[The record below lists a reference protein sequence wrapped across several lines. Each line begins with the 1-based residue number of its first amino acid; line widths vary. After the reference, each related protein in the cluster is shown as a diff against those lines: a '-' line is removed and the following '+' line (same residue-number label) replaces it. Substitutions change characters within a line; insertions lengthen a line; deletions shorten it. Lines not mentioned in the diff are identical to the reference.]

1 MSFLDGYEDIA
12 ARIAR
17 FQKTFA
23 TGRIETS
30 IIDFNAKDG
39 YILVE
44 ARVYRQSDDTLA
56 AGIDYA
62 FGHVSTYNVQM
73 KKWYVE
79 DTVSSAIG
87 RCLNLVLGALNLPEG
102 ISNSRPTK
110 QNMEQ
115 VEQSDMYI
123 AQAIKADQDDLWAI
137 SKDVG
142 MPNIGSAI
150 EAITDKIGA
159 EVMAETPRCVHGSR
173 IWREG
178 VSSKNGKAWA
188 NFSCTE
194 KSKASQCDPIWYVMT
209 SGGTWKPQI

>member
-12 ARIAR
+12 ARITR
-17 FQKTFA
+17 FQKTHP

-30 IIDFNAKDG
+30 IIDFSAKEG

-44 ARVYRQSDDTLA
+44 ARVYREHEDTLA

-62 FGHVSTYNVQM
+62 FGHVSTFNTQM

-87 RCLNLVLGALNLPEG
+87 RSLNLVLGAINLPEG
-102 ISNSRPTK
+102 VSNARPTR

-115 VEQSDMYI
+115 VEHSTPVVD
-123 AQAIKADQDDLWAI
+123 ADPWAI
-137 SKDVG
+137 SKDIGV
-142 MPNIGSAI
+142 PNIGSAI

-159 EVMAETPRCVHGSR
+159 EVMAEAPRCQHGTR
-173 IWREG
+173 VWREG
-178 VSSKNGKAWA
+178 TSQKTGKAWA

-194 KSKASQCDPIWYVMT
+194 KSKTSQCDPLWYVMT
-209 SGGTWKPQI
+209 SSGAWKPQV

>member
-17 FQKTFA
+17 FQKTHPS
-23 TGRIETS
+23 GRIETS
-30 IIDFNAKDG
+30 IIDFNAKEG

-44 ARVYRQSDDTLA
+44 ARVYREHEDTLA

-62 FGHVSTYNVQM
+62 FGHVSTFNTQM

-87 RCLNLVLGALNLPEG
+87 RSLNLVLGAINLPEG
-102 ISNSRPTK
+102 VSNARPTR

-115 VEQSDMYI
+115 VEHSTPVVD
-123 AQAIKADQDDLWAI
+123 ADPWAI
-137 SKDVG
+137 SKDIGV
-142 MPNIGSAI
+142 PNIGSAI

-159 EVMAETPRCVHGSR
+159 EVMAEAPRCQHGTR
-173 IWREG
+173 VWREG
-178 VSSKNGKAWA
+178 TSQKTGKAWA

-194 KSKASQCDPIWYVMT
+194 KSKTSQCDPLWYVMT
-209 SGGTWKPQI
+209 SSGTWKPQV

>member
-17 FQKTFA
+17 FQKTHP

-30 IIDFNAKDG
+30 IIDFSAKEG

-44 ARVYRQSDDTLA
+44 ARVYREHEDTLA

-87 RCLNLVLGALNLPEG
+87 RSLNLVLGAINLPEG

-110 QNMEQ
+110 QNMAL

-123 AQAIKADQDDLWAI
+123 AQAIKEDQDDLWAI

-159 EVMAETPRCVHGSR
+159 EVMSEAPKCLHGHR
-173 IWREG
+173 VWREG
-178 VSSKNGKAWA
+178 TSQKTGKAWA
-188 NFSCTE
+188 NYSCTE
-194 KSKASQCDPIWYVMT
+194 KSKATQCDPLWYVMT
-209 SGGTWKPQI
+209 SSGQWKPQV

>member
-12 ARIAR
+12 ARITR
-17 FQKTFA
+17 FQKTFS

-30 IIDFNAKDG
+30 IIDFSAKDG

-44 ARVYRQSDDTLA
+44 ARVYRQSDDTLP

-62 FGHVSTYNVQM
+62 FGNVSTYNVQM
-73 KKWYVE
+73 KKWFVE

-102 ISNSRPTK
+102 VTNARPTR

-115 VEQSDMYI
+115 VENSTPIVEVDP
-123 AQAIKADQDDLWAI
+123 WAI
-137 SKDVG
+137 SQDVG
-142 MPNIGSAI
+142 VPNIGSAI
-150 EAITDKIGA
+150 EAITEKIGA
-159 EVMAETPRCVHGSR
+159 EVMAEAPKCSHGHR
-173 IWREG
+173 VWREG
-178 VSSKNGKAWA
+178 VSQKTGKAWA

-194 KSKASQCDPIWYVMT
+194 KSKASQCDPLWYVMT
-209 SGGTWKPQI
+209 SSGTWKPQV

>member
-12 ARIAR
+12 ARITR
-17 FQKTFA
+17 FQKTFS

-30 IIDFNAKDG
+30 IIDFSAKDG

-44 ARVYRQSDDTLA
+44 ARVYRQSDDTLP

-87 RCLNLVLGALNLPEG
+87 RALNLVLGAINLPDG
-102 ISNSRPTK
+102 VSNARPTR

-115 VEQSDMYI
+115 VEHSD
-123 AQAIKADQDDLWAI
+123 AALAKAA
-137 SKDVG
+137 
-142 MPNIGSAI
+142 NIGSAI

-159 EVMAETPRCVHGSR
+159 EVLAEAPRCVHGTR
-173 IWREG
+173 VWREG
-178 VSSKNGKAWA
+178 VSQKTGKAWA

-194 KSKASQCDPIWYVMT
+194 KSKASQCDPLWYVMT

>member
-12 ARIAR
+12 ARITR
-17 FQKTFA
+17 FQKTHP

-30 IIDFNAKDG
+30 IIDFSAKEG

-44 ARVYRQSDDTLA
+44 ARVYREHEDTLA

-62 FGHVSTYNVQM
+62 FGHVSTFNTQM

-87 RCLNLVLGALNLPEG
+87 RSLNLVLGAINLPEG
-102 ISNSRPTK
+102 VSNARPTR

-115 VEQSDMYI
+115 VEHSTPVVD
-123 AQAIKADQDDLWAI
+123 ADPWAI
-137 SKDVG
+137 SKDIGV
-142 MPNIGSAI
+142 PNIGTAI

-159 EVMAETPRCVHGSR
+159 EVMAEAPRCQHGTR
-173 IWREG
+173 VWREG
-178 VSSKNGKAWA
+178 TSQKTGKAWA

-194 KSKASQCDPIWYVMT
+194 KSKTSQCDPLWYVMT
-209 SGGTWKPQI
+209 SSGTWKPQV

>member
-12 ARIAR
+12 ARITR
-17 FQKTFA
+17 FQKTFS

-30 IIDFNAKDG
+30 IIDFSAKDG

-44 ARVYRQSDDTLA
+44 ARVYRQSDDTLP

-87 RCLNLVLGALNLPEG
+87 RCLNLVLGALNLPDG
-102 ISNSRPTK
+102 VSNARPTR

-115 VEQSDMYI
+115 VEHSTPIVEVDP
-123 AQAIKADQDDLWAI
+123 WAI
-137 SKDVG
+137 SQDIG

-159 EVMAETPRCVHGSR
+159 EVLAEAPRCQHGTR
-173 IWREG
+173 VWREG
-178 VSSKNGKAWA
+178 TSQKTGKAWA

-194 KSKASQCDPIWYVMT
+194 KSKASQCDPLWYVMT

>member
-12 ARIAR
+12 ARITR
-17 FQKTFA
+17 FQKTHP

-30 IIDFNAKDG
+30 IIDFSAKEG

-44 ARVYRQSDDTLA
+44 ARVYREHEDTLA

-62 FGHVSTYNVQM
+62 FGHVSTFNTQM

-87 RCLNLVLGALNLPEG
+87 RSLNLVLGAINLPEG
-102 ISNSRPTK
+102 VSNARPTR

-115 VEQSDMYI
+115 VEHSTPVIDV
-123 AQAIKADQDDLWAI
+123 DPWAI
-137 SKDVG
+137 SKDIG

-159 EVMAETPRCVHGSR
+159 EVLAEAPRCQHGTR
-173 IWREG
+173 VWREG
-178 VSSKNGKAWA
+178 VSSKTGKGWA

-194 KSKASQCDPIWYVMT
+194 KSKASQCDPLWYVMT
-209 SGGTWKPQI
+209 SGGSWKPQI

>member
-12 ARIAR
+12 ARITR
-17 FQKTFA
+17 FQKTFSS
-23 TGRIETS
+23 GRIETS
-30 IIDFNAKDG
+30 IIDFSAKDG

-44 ARVYRQSDDTLA
+44 ARVYRQSDDTLP

-102 ISNSRPTK
+102 VTNARPTR

-115 VEQSDMYI
+115 VEHSTPIVEVDP
-123 AQAIKADQDDLWAI
+123 WAI
-137 SKDVG
+137 SQDVG

-159 EVMAETPRCVHGSR
+159 EVLAEAPRCQHGTR
-173 IWREG
+173 VWREG
-178 VSSKNGKAWA
+178 TSQKTGKAWA

-194 KSKASQCDPIWYVMT
+194 KSKASQCDPLWYVMT

>member
-17 FQKTFA
+17 FQKTFS

-30 IIDFNAKDG
+30 IIDFSAKDG

-44 ARVYRQSDDTLA
+44 ARVYRQSDDTLP

-102 ISNSRPTK
+102 VTNARPTR

-115 VEQSDMYI
+115 VEHSTPTVEVDP
-123 AQAIKADQDDLWAI
+123 WAI
-137 SKDVG
+137 SQDVG

-159 EVMAETPRCVHGSR
+159 EVLAEAPRCQHGTR
-173 IWREG
+173 VWREG
-178 VSSKNGKAWA
+178 TSQKTGKAWA

-194 KSKASQCDPIWYVMT
+194 KSKASQCDPLWYVMT

>member
-17 FQKTFA
+17 FQKTHP

-30 IIDFNAKDG
+30 IIDFSAKDG

-44 ARVYRQSDDTLA
+44 ARVYREHEDTLA

-62 FGHVSTYNVQM
+62 FGNVSTYNVQM
-73 KKWYVE
+73 KKWFVE

-87 RCLNLVLGALNLPEG
+87 RSLNLVLGAINLPDG
-102 ISNSRPTK
+102 VSNARPTR

-115 VEQSDMYI
+115 VENSTPI
-123 AQAIKADQDDLWAI
+123 VEADLWAI
-137 SKDVG
+137 SQDVG
-142 MPNIGSAI
+142 VPNIGSAI

-159 EVMAETPRCVHGSR
+159 EVMAEAPRCQHGTR

-178 VSSKNGKAWA
+178 TSQKTGKAWA

-194 KSKASQCDPIWYVMT
+194 KSKASQCDPLWYVMT
-209 SGGTWKPQI
+209 SGGHWKPQV

>member
-17 FQKTFA
+17 FQKTHP

-30 IIDFNAKDG
+30 IIDFSAKDG

-44 ARVYRQSDDTLA
+44 ARVYREHEDTLA

-62 FGHVSTYNVQM
+62 FGNVSTYNVQM
-73 KKWYVE
+73 KKWFVE

-87 RCLNLVLGALNLPEG
+87 RSLNLVLGAINLPEG
-102 ISNSRPTK
+102 VTNARPTR

-115 VEQSDMYI
+115 VEHSTPVVDV
-123 AQAIKADQDDLWAI
+123 DPWAI
-137 SKDVG
+137 SQDVG

-159 EVMAETPRCVHGSR
+159 EVMAEAPRCQHGTR
-173 IWREG
+173 VWREG
-178 VSSKNGKAWA
+178 TSQKTGKAWA

-194 KSKASQCDPIWYVMT
+194 KSKTSQCDPLWYVMT
-209 SGGTWKPQI
+209 SSGTWKPQV

>member
-12 ARIAR
+12 ARITR
-17 FQKTFA
+17 FQKTFS

-30 IIDFNAKDG
+30 IIDFSAKDG

-44 ARVYRQSDDTLA
+44 ARVYRQSDDTLP

-87 RCLNLVLGALNLPEG
+87 RALNLVLGAINLPDG
-102 ISNSRPTK
+102 VSNARPTR

-115 VEQSDMYI
+115 VEHSTPIID
-123 AQAIKADQDDLWAI
+123 ADPWAI
-137 SKDVG
+137 SKDIGV
-142 MPNIGSAI
+142 PNIGSAI

-159 EVMAETPRCVHGSR
+159 EVMAEAPRCQHGTR
-173 IWREG
+173 VWREG
-178 VSSKNGKAWA
+178 TSQKTGKAWA

-194 KSKASQCDPIWYVMT
+194 KSKASQCDPLWYVMT
-209 SGGTWKPQI
+209 SSGTWKPQV

>member
-12 ARIAR
+12 ARITR
-17 FQKTFA
+17 FQKTFS

-30 IIDFNAKDG
+30 IIDFSAKDG

-44 ARVYRQSDDTLA
+44 ARVYRQSDDTLP

-87 RCLNLVLGALNLPEG
+87 RALNLVLGAINLPDG
-102 ISNSRPTK
+102 VSNARPTR

-115 VEQSDMYI
+115 VEHSD
-123 AQAIKADQDDLWAI
+123 AALAKTANEDPWAI
-137 SKDVG
+137 SQDVG

-159 EVMAETPRCVHGSR
+159 EVMAEAPRCQHGTR
-173 IWREG
+173 VWREG
-178 VSSKNGKAWA
+178 TSQKTGKAWA

-194 KSKASQCDPIWYVMT
+194 KSKTSQCDPLWYVMT
-209 SGGTWKPQI
+209 SSGTWKPQV

>member
-12 ARIAR
+12 ARITR
-17 FQKTFA
+17 FQKTFS

-30 IIDFNAKDG
+30 IIDFSAKDG

-44 ARVYRQSDDTLA
+44 ARVYRQSDDTLP

-102 ISNSRPTK
+102 VTNARPTR

-115 VEQSDMYI
+115 VEHSTPLVEVDP
-123 AQAIKADQDDLWAI
+123 WAI
-137 SKDVG
+137 SQDVG

-159 EVMAETPRCVHGSR
+159 EVLAEAPRCQHGTR
-173 IWREG
+173 VWREG
-178 VSSKNGKAWA
+178 TSQKTGKAWA

-194 KSKASQCDPIWYVMT
+194 KSKASQCDPLWYVMT

>member
-12 ARIAR
+12 ARITR
-17 FQKTFA
+17 FQKTFS

-44 ARVYRQSDDTLA
+44 ARVYRQSDDTLP

-62 FGHVSTYNVQM
+62 FGNVTTYNVQM
-73 KKWYVE
+73 KKWFVE

-102 ISNSRPTK
+102 INNSRPTK
-110 QNMEQ
+110 QNMAQ

-123 AQAIKADQDDLWAI
+123 AQAIKEDQDDAWAI

-150 EAITDKIGA
+150 EAITEKIGA
-159 EVMAETPRCVHGSR
+159 EVMAEAPRCVHGSR

-178 VSSKNGKAWA
+178 VSSKTGKAWA

-194 KSKASQCDPIWYVMT
+194 KSKASQCDPLWYVMT
-209 SGGTWKPQI
+209 SSGTWKPQV

>member
-17 FQKTFA
+17 FQNTHS

-30 IIDFNAKDG
+30 IIDFSAKEG

-44 ARVYRQSDDTLA
+44 ARVYREHEDTLA

-87 RCLNLVLGALNLPEG
+87 RALNLVLGAINLPEG
-102 ISNSRPTK
+102 ITNTRPTR

-115 VEQSDMYI
+115 VEHSAPVIEVDP
-123 AQAIKADQDDLWAI
+123 WAI
-137 SKDVG
+137 ASDIGV
-142 MPNIGSAI
+142 PNIGSAI
-150 EAITDKIGA
+150 DAITDKIGA
-159 EVMAETPRCVHGSR
+159 EVLAEAPRCMHGSR

-178 VSSKNGKAWA
+178 TSAKNGKAWA
-188 NFSCTE
+188 NYSCTE
-194 KSKASQCDPIWYVMT
+194 KSKSSQCDPVWYVMT
-209 SGGTWKPQI
+209 SGGQWKPQI

>member
-12 ARIAR
+12 ARITR
-17 FQKTFA
+17 FQKTHP

-30 IIDFNAKDG
+30 IIDFSAKEG

-44 ARVYRQSDDTLA
+44 ARVYREHEDTLA

-62 FGHVSTYNVQM
+62 FGHVSTFNTQM

-87 RCLNLVLGALNLPEG
+87 RSLNLVLGAINLPEG
-102 ISNSRPTK
+102 VSNARPTR

-115 VEQSDMYI
+115 VEHSTPVVD
-123 AQAIKADQDDLWAI
+123 ADPWAI
-137 SKDVG
+137 SKDIGV
-142 MPNIGSAI
+142 PNIGSAI

-159 EVMAETPRCVHGSR
+159 EVMAEAPRCQHGTR
-173 IWREG
+173 VWREG
-178 VSSKNGKAWA
+178 TSQKTGKAWA

-194 KSKASQCDPIWYVMT
+194 KSKTSQCDPLWYVMT
-209 SGGTWKPQI
+209 SSGTWKPQV

>member
-17 FQKTFA
+17 FQKTFS

-30 IIDFNAKDG
+30 IIDFSAKDG

-44 ARVYRQSDDTLA
+44 ARVYRQSDDTLP

-115 VEQSDMYI
+115 VEQSDMYV
-123 AQAIKADQDDLWAI
+123 AQAIKEDQDDLWAI

-159 EVMAETPRCVHGSR
+159 EVLAEAPRCQHGTR

-178 VSSKNGKAWA
+178 VSSKTGKAWA

-194 KSKASQCDPIWYVMT
+194 KSKASQCDPLWYVMT
-209 SGGTWKPQI
+209 SSGTWKPQV

>member
-17 FQKTFA
+17 FQKTHI

-30 IIDFNAKDG
+30 IIDFNAKEG

-44 ARVYRQSDDTLA
+44 ARVYREHEDTLP

-62 FGHVSTYNVQM
+62 FGHVATFNTQM

-87 RCLNLVLGALNLPEG
+87 RALNLVLGTINLPEG
-102 ISNSRPTK
+102 ISNARPTR

-115 VEQSDMYI
+115 VEHSKPAVEVDP
-123 AQAIKADQDDLWAI
+123 WAI
-137 SKDVG
+137 SKDIG

-159 EVMAETPRCVHGSR
+159 EVLPEAPKCSHGHR
-173 IWREG
+173 VWREG
-178 VSSKNGKAWA
+178 TSQKTGKAWA

-194 KSKASQCDPIWYVMT
+194 KSKASQCDPLWYVMT
-209 SGGTWKPQI
+209 SSGQWKPQV

>member
-12 ARIAR
+12 ARITR
-17 FQKTFA
+17 FQKTHP

-30 IIDFNAKDG
+30 IIDFSAKEG

-44 ARVYRQSDDTLA
+44 ARVYREHEDTLA

-62 FGHVSTYNVQM
+62 FGHVSTFNTQM

-87 RCLNLVLGALNLPEG
+87 RSLNLVLGAINLPEG
-102 ISNSRPTK
+102 VSNARPTR

-115 VEQSDMYI
+115 VEHSTPVIDV
-123 AQAIKADQDDLWAI
+123 DPWAI

-142 MPNIGSAI
+142 MLNIGSAI

-159 EVMAETPRCVHGSR
+159 EVLAEAPRCQHGTR
-173 IWREG
+173 VWREG
-178 VSSKNGKAWA
+178 VSSKTGKAWA

-194 KSKASQCDPIWYVMT
+194 KSKASQCDPLWYVMT
-209 SGGTWKPQI
+209 SSGTWKPQV

>member
-17 FQKTFA
+17 FQKTHPS
-23 TGRIETS
+23 GRIETS
-30 IIDFNAKDG
+30 IIDFNAKEG

-44 ARVYRQSDDTLA
+44 ARVYREQEDTLA

-62 FGHVSTYNVQM
+62 FGHVSTFNTQM

-87 RCLNLVLGALNLPEG
+87 RALNLVLGAINLPDG
-102 ISNSRPTK
+102 ISNARPTR

-115 VEQSDMYI
+115 VEHSTPIIEVDP
-123 AQAIKADQDDLWAI
+123 WAI

-142 MPNIGSAI
+142 VPNIGSAI

-159 EVMAETPRCVHGSR
+159 EVMAEAPKCQHGHR

-178 VSSKNGKAWA
+178 TSVKTGKAWA

-194 KSKASQCDPIWYVMT
+194 KSKASQCDPLWYVMT
-209 SGGTWKPQI
+209 SSGQWKPQV

>member
-17 FQKTFA
+17 FQKTFE

-30 IIDFNAKDG
+30 IIDFSAKDG

-44 ARVYRQSDDTLA
+44 ARVYRKHEDTLP

-87 RCLNLVLGALNLPEG
+87 RSLNLVLGAINLPEG
-102 ISNSRPTK
+102 TSNARPTR

-115 VEQSDMYI
+115 VEHSTPVVDV
-123 AQAIKADQDDLWAI
+123 DPWAI
-137 SKDVG
+137 SKDIGV
-142 MPNIGSAI
+142 PNIGSAI
-150 EAITDKIGA
+150 EAITEKIGA
-159 EVMAETPRCVHGSR
+159 EVMAEAPRCVHGTR

-178 VSSKNGKAWA
+178 VSSKTGKSWA
-188 NFSCTE
+188 NFSCAE
-194 KSKASQCDPIWYVMT
+194 KSKASQCDPLWYVMT
-209 SGGTWKPQI
+209 SSGTWKPQV

>member
-12 ARIAR
+12 ARITR
-17 FQKTFA
+17 FQKTFS

-30 IIDFNAKDG
+30 IIDFSAKDG

-44 ARVYRQSDDTLA
+44 ARVYRQSDDTLP

-87 RCLNLVLGALNLPEG
+87 RALNLVLGAINLPDG
-102 ISNSRPTK
+102 VSNARPTR

-115 VEQSDMYI
+115 VEHSTPVIDV
-123 AQAIKADQDDLWAI
+123 DPWAI
-137 SKDVG
+137 SKDIGV
-142 MPNIGSAI
+142 PNIGSAI

-159 EVMAETPRCVHGSR
+159 EVMAEAPRCQHGTR
-173 IWREG
+173 VWREG
-178 VSSKNGKAWA
+178 VSSKTGKAWA

-194 KSKASQCDPIWYVMT
+194 KSKASQCDPLWYVMT
-209 SGGTWKPQI
+209 SGGHWKPQV

>member
-17 FQKTFA
+17 FQKTFE

-30 IIDFNAKDG
+30 IIDFSAKDG

-44 ARVYRQSDDTLA
+44 ARVYRKHEDTLP

-62 FGHVSTYNVQM
+62 FGHVSTFNTQM

-87 RCLNLVLGALNLPEG
+87 RSLNLVLGAINLPEG
-102 ISNSRPTK
+102 TSNARPTR

-115 VEQSDMYI
+115 VEHSTPVVDV
-123 AQAIKADQDDLWAI
+123 DPWAI
-137 SKDVG
+137 SQDVG
-142 MPNIGSAI
+142 VPNIGSAI

-159 EVMAETPRCVHGSR
+159 EVMAEAPRCQHGTR
-173 IWREG
+173 VWREG
-178 VSSKNGKAWA
+178 TSQKTGKAWA

-194 KSKASQCDPIWYVMT
+194 KSKTSQCDPLWYVMT
-209 SGGTWKPQI
+209 SSGTWKPQV

>member
-12 ARIAR
+12 ARITR
-17 FQKTFA
+17 FQKTHP

-30 IIDFNAKDG
+30 IIDFSAKEG

-44 ARVYRQSDDTLA
+44 ARVYREHEDTLA

-62 FGHVSTYNVQM
+62 FGHVSTFNTQM

-87 RCLNLVLGALNLPEG
+87 RSLNLVLGAINLPEG
-102 ISNSRPTK
+102 VSNARPTR

-115 VEQSDMYI
+115 VEHSTPVIDV
-123 AQAIKADQDDLWAI
+123 DPWAI
-137 SKDVG
+137 SKDIGVR
-142 MPNIGSAI
+142 NIGSAI

-159 EVMAETPRCVHGSR
+159 EVMAEAPRCVHGSR

-178 VSSKNGKAWA
+178 TSQKTGKAWA

-194 KSKASQCDPIWYVMT
+194 KSKASQCDPLWYVMT
-209 SGGTWKPQI
+209 SGGHWKPQV

>member
-12 ARIAR
+12 ARITR
-17 FQKTFA
+17 FQKTFSS
-23 TGRIETS
+23 GRIETS
-30 IIDFNAKDG
+30 IIDFSAKDG

-44 ARVYRQSDDTLA
+44 ARVYRQSDDTLP

-62 FGHVSTYNVQM
+62 FGHVSTFNVQM

-87 RCLNLVLGALNLPEG
+87 RALNLVLGALNLPEG
-102 ISNSRPTK
+102 VTNARPTR

-115 VEQSDMYI
+115 VEHSTPIVEVDP
-123 AQAIKADQDDLWAI
+123 WAI
-137 SKDVG
+137 SQDVG
-142 MPNIGSAI
+142 VPNIGSAI
-150 EAITDKIGA
+150 EAITEKIGA
-159 EVMAETPRCVHGSR
+159 EVMAEAPRCQHGTR

-178 VSSKNGKAWA
+178 TSQKTGKAWA

-194 KSKASQCDPIWYVMT
+194 KSKASQCDPLWYVMT
-209 SGGTWKPQI
+209 SGGTWKPQV

>member
-12 ARIAR
+12 ARITR
-17 FQKTFA
+17 FQKTHP

-30 IIDFNAKDG
+30 IIDFSAKEG

-44 ARVYRQSDDTLA
+44 ARVYREHEDTLA

-62 FGHVSTYNVQM
+62 FGHVSTFNTQM

-87 RCLNLVLGALNLPEG
+87 RSLNLVLGAINLPDG
-102 ISNSRPTK
+102 VSNARPTR

-115 VEQSDMYI
+115 VEHSTPVVD
-123 AQAIKADQDDLWAI
+123 ADPWAI
-137 SKDVG
+137 SKDIGV
-142 MPNIGSAI
+142 PNIGSAI

-159 EVMAETPRCVHGSR
+159 EVMAEAPRCQHGTR
-173 IWREG
+173 VWREG
-178 VSSKNGKAWA
+178 TSQKTGKAWA

-194 KSKASQCDPIWYVMT
+194 KSKTSQCDPLWYVMT
-209 SGGTWKPQI
+209 SSGTWKPQV

>member
-12 ARIAR
+12 ARITR
-17 FQKTFA
+17 FQKTHP

-30 IIDFNAKDG
+30 IIDFSAKEG

-44 ARVYRQSDDTLA
+44 ARVYREHEDTLA

-62 FGHVSTYNVQM
+62 FGHVSTFNTQM

-87 RCLNLVLGALNLPEG
+87 RSLNLVLGAINLPEG
-102 ISNSRPTK
+102 VSNARPTR

-115 VEQSDMYI
+115 VEHSTPMVD
-123 AQAIKADQDDLWAI
+123 ADPWAI
-137 SKDVG
+137 SKDIGV
-142 MPNIGSAI
+142 PNIGSAI

-159 EVMAETPRCVHGSR
+159 EVMAEAPRCQHGTR
-173 IWREG
+173 VWREG
-178 VSSKNGKAWA
+178 TSQKTGKAWA

-194 KSKASQCDPIWYVMT
+194 KSKTSQCDPLWYVMT
-209 SGGTWKPQI
+209 SSGTWKPQV

>member
-17 FQKTFA
+17 FQKTHP

-30 IIDFNAKDG
+30 IIDFSAKDG

-44 ARVYRQSDDTLA
+44 ARVYREHEDTLA

-62 FGHVSTYNVQM
+62 FGNVSTYNVQM
-73 KKWYVE
+73 KKWFVE

-87 RCLNLVLGALNLPEG
+87 RSLNLVLGAINLPDG
-102 ISNSRPTK
+102 VSNARPTR

-115 VEQSDMYI
+115 VENSTPIVETDP
-123 AQAIKADQDDLWAI
+123 WAI
-137 SKDVG
+137 SQDVG
-142 MPNIGSAI
+142 VPNIGSAI

-159 EVMAETPRCVHGSR
+159 EVMAEAPRCQHGTR
-173 IWREG
+173 VWREG
-178 VSSKNGKAWA
+178 VSSKTGKAWA

-194 KSKASQCDPIWYVMT
+194 KSKASQCDPLWYVMT
-209 SGGTWKPQI
+209 SSGTWKPQV

>member
-17 FQKTFA
+17 FQKTHP

-30 IIDFNAKDG
+30 IIDFSAKEG

-44 ARVYRQSDDTLA
+44 ARVYREHEDTLA

-87 RCLNLVLGALNLPEG
+87 RSLNLVLGAINLPEG
-102 ISNSRPTK
+102 VSNARPTR
-110 QNMEQ
+110 QNMEH
-115 VEQSDMYI
+115 VEHSTP
-123 AQAIKADQDDLWAI
+123 AVEADPWAI
-137 SKDVG
+137 SSDVG

-159 EVMAETPRCVHGSR
+159 EVMSEAPKCLHGHR
-173 IWREG
+173 VWREG
-178 VSSKNGKAWA
+178 TSQKTGKAWA
-188 NFSCTE
+188 NYSCTE
-194 KSKASQCDPIWYVMT
+194 KSKATQCDPLWYVMT
-209 SGGTWKPQI
+209 SSGQWKPQV

>member
-12 ARIAR
+12 ARITR
-17 FQKTFA
+17 FQKTFS

-30 IIDFNAKDG
+30 IIDFSAKDG

-44 ARVYRQSDDTLA
+44 ARVYRQSDDTLP

-62 FGHVSTYNVQM
+62 FGHVSTFNVQM

-87 RCLNLVLGALNLPEG
+87 RALNLVLGALNLPEG
-102 ISNSRPTK
+102 VTNARPTR

-115 VEQSDMYI
+115 VEHSTPIVEVDP
-123 AQAIKADQDDLWAI
+123 WAI
-137 SKDVG
+137 SQDVG

-159 EVMAETPRCVHGSR
+159 EVLAEAPRCQHGTR
-173 IWREG
+173 VWREG
-178 VSSKNGKAWA
+178 TSQKTGKAWA

-194 KSKASQCDPIWYVMT
+194 KSKASQCDPLWYVMT
-209 SGGTWKPQI
+209 SGGHWKPQV

>member
-17 FQKTFA
+17 FQKTHP

-30 IIDFNAKDG
+30 IIDFSAKDG

-44 ARVYRQSDDTLA
+44 ARVYREHEDTLA

-62 FGHVSTYNVQM
+62 FGNVSTYNVQM
-73 KKWYVE
+73 KKWFVE

-87 RCLNLVLGALNLPEG
+87 RSLNLVLGAINLPEG
-102 ISNSRPTK
+102 ISNARPTR

-115 VEQSDMYI
+115 VENSTPIVEIDP
-123 AQAIKADQDDLWAI
+123 WAI
-137 SKDVG
+137 SQDVG
-142 MPNIGSAI
+142 VPNIGSAI

-159 EVMAETPRCVHGSR
+159 EVMAEAPRCQHGTR

-178 VSSKNGKAWA
+178 TSQKTGKAWA

-194 KSKASQCDPIWYVMT
+194 KSKASQCDPLWYVMT
-209 SGGTWKPQI
+209 SSGQWKPQV

>member
-12 ARIAR
+12 ARITR
-17 FQKTFA
+17 FQKTHP

-30 IIDFNAKDG
+30 IIDFSAKEG

-44 ARVYRQSDDTLA
+44 ARVYREHEDTLA

-62 FGHVSTYNVQM
+62 FGHVSTFNTQM

-87 RCLNLVLGALNLPEG
+87 RSLNLVLGAINLPDG
-102 ISNSRPTK
+102 VSNARPTR

-115 VEQSDMYI
+115 VEHSTPVVN
-123 AQAIKADQDDLWAI
+123 ADPWAI
-137 SKDVG
+137 SRDIGV
-142 MPNIGSAI
+142 PNIGSAI

-159 EVMAETPRCVHGSR
+159 EVMAEAPRCQHGTR
-173 IWREG
+173 VWREG
-178 VSSKNGKAWA
+178 TSQKTGKAWA

-194 KSKASQCDPIWYVMT
+194 KSKTSQCDPLWYVMT
-209 SGGTWKPQI
+209 SSGTWKPQV

>member
-12 ARIAR
+12 ARITR
-17 FQKTFA
+17 FQKTFS

-30 IIDFNAKDG
+30 IIDFSAKDG

-44 ARVYRQSDDTLA
+44 ARVYRQSDDTLP

-62 FGHVSTYNVQM
+62 FGNVSTYNVQM
-73 KKWYVE
+73 KKWFVE

-87 RCLNLVLGALNLPEG
+87 RSLNLVLGALNLPDG
-102 ISNSRPTK
+102 VTNARPTR

-115 VEQSDMYI
+115 VEHSTPI
-123 AQAIKADQDDLWAI
+123 VEADPWAI
-137 SKDVG
+137 SQDVG
-142 MPNIGSAI
+142 VPNIGSAI

-159 EVMAETPRCVHGSR
+159 EVMAEAPRCQHGTR

-178 VSSKNGKAWA
+178 TSQKTGKAWA

-194 KSKASQCDPIWYVMT
+194 KSKASQCDPLWYVMT
-209 SGGTWKPQI
+209 SSGTWKPQV